1 MVILVLIIV
10 NNIENKKSSYVNV
23 SLYTEIIIMEMSIF
37 VEIYR
42 FEILF
47 PYLVIQ
53 FLIILNNIEKET
65 LSYMNEEYYSEIIF
79 IKMSIFM
86 EI

>member
-1 MVILVLIIV
+1 MVILVMIIV
-10 NNIENKKSSYVNV
+10 NNIENKKSLYVNV
-23 SLYTEIIIMEMSIF
+23 SLYTEIIFMKTSIF

-53 FLIILNNIEKET
+53 VLINLNNFEKEN
-65 LSYMNEEYYSEIIF
+65 LPYINSQ
-79 IKMSIFM
+79 
-86 EI
+86 